1 MSGKTVSS
9 SRVRIVQQMTQ
20 LDANMGGNIHGSTI
34 LKLID
39 NTAAIV
45 AARHSGGRVITA
57 SIDRVDFHAPVHVS
71 DLLRVNAS
79 LNWTG
84 RTSMEIGVRVE
95 AEEVISGAVRHTGSA
110 YSSHVRAPGFPL
122 RRVAPPG
129 GRASIP
135 RRRLRQPPATR
146 YTARPSMT
154 RPMTTSRARHVV
166 GRPSGPERARAPNP
180 SPVNHTA
187 LAAIAPAANAQR
199 RVPWVFAR
207 LPSMTTVSR

>member
-20 LDANMGGNIHGSTI
+20 LDANMGGNIHGGTI

-110 YSSHVRAPGFPL
+110 YSSHVRAL
-122 RRVAPPG
+122 
-129 GRASIP
+129 SLI
-135 RRRLRQPPATR
+135 
-146 YTARPSMT
+146 
-154 RPMTTSRARHVV
+154 H
-166 GRPSGPERARAPNP
+166 
-180 SPVNHTA
+180 
-187 LAAIAPAANAQR
+187 I
-199 RVPWVFAR
+199 
-207 LPSMTTVSR
+207 